1 MNMQEQLTVQ
11 ENKEK
16 LKSIMMPLLFCAQYG
31 LALRGKRGHGNIMTG
46 ENATSGVFRGLLHL
60 LVATGNK
67 QLENQ
72 LTVAKK
78 NATYLSPKIQ
88 NEILDCLRMEVE
100 ETIIRE
106 IKMQDIGPKYCV
118 MADEVTD
125 VSNWEQLGNSDL

>member
-1 MNMQEQLTVQ
+1 
-11 ENKEK
+11 
-16 LKSIMMPLLFCAQYG
+16 MPPVEF
-31 LALRGKRGHGNIMTG
+31 
-46 ENATSGVFRGLLHL
+46 FRGLLHL